1 MKEHKPNWKKIKEVP
16 VIGDVIRILSFFY
29 SGLRVIALTA
39 EKVGDK
45 AVNTIPE
52 AVVSCLRTLY
62 RGVCAKFQRMAERL
76 DSRRQLKV
84 FRRELKRILML
95 KNPFYKGCIFTIVIF
110 SMILGLQLISF
121 NTTHAGADYYMRN
134 IKKWAPVM
142 FAAAVQG
149 TIVLLSVFRFDSPR
163 HERRRLR
170 FLGAAVVISIAFSYV
185 GIINGTI
192 DPLAAYEPSK
202 QNYEVVFNETK
213 AQLLSDSSRME
224 DAQGV
229 LSGLNG
235 AVTKATEQTD
245 AVKNKIASLDTM
257 LADKTSDKVSN
268 TVHGGSGDT
277 AYTKKTT
284 HESNNYAYDEQQRE
298 QMNEDKAA
306 LSGALSTLENCGS
319 RFDAL
324 NDAFLESLKQGEMSD
339 ELIKMDVDYQLMV
352 ESGKTVYKLLYNR
365 KFDIQYPSIY
375 EAFKKALEYRQVEE
389 LEAFSSDGQAAAP
402 GLGAAAKDGGEQ
414 KTEISELLEAVKSV
428 LSQLLSFQKSTSER
442 YVQEVRQVQDSATAS
457 YKIISEHMNDEQ
469 RGALT
474 QAYEEVMHEPDANFV
489 AFSYLHPQNPRFT
502 NALVGMILAVLVD
515 GGTLGLSLLKGKRE
529 ASPLYARER
538 ADFYEE
544 EPDLMLNVF
553 LSIKN
558 QVTPVNP
565 DLYTDFGEYC
575 AASLN
580 AIADTIQSYLGKF
593 KVSSATIPDGYSSYA
608 TEADLSS
615 DQFTPITVIL
625 LQLDYMTVVTAWEY
639 ERLVDEYN
647 GVKRERIPRPDTE
660 AGRKQ
665 YYLLRSKAEIYLR
678 QNIAETNLFWTML
691 EQFRMNQRPWKEGV
705 SSE

>member
-1 MKEHKPNWKKIKEVP
+1 VKEHKPNWKKIKEVP
-16 VIGDVIRILSFFY
+16 VIGDVVRILSFFY

-45 AVNTIPE
+45 AINTIPE
-52 AVVSCLRTLY
+52 AVVSGLRTVY
-62 RGVCAKFQRMAERL
+62 HGVRAKFHRMADRL

-84 FRRELKRILML
+84 FRRELERILML

-110 SMILGLQLISF
+110 AMILGLQLISF

-192 DPLAAYEPSK
+192 DPLLAYEPSK
-202 QNYEVVFNETK
+202 QNYEVVFNEMK
-213 AQLLSDSSRME
+213 AQLLNDPLRME

-229 LSGLNG
+229 LSGLNS
-235 AVTKATEQTD
+235 AVKKATEQTD

-257 LADKTSDKVSN
+257 ISDQTSDTVHN
-268 TVHGGSGDT
+268 TVYGGSGDT
-277 AYTKKTT
+277 AYTKNTT
-284 HESNNYAYDEQQRE
+284 HTSNVYAYDEQQRQ

-319 RFDAL
+319 SFDAL
-324 NDAFLESLKQGEMSD
+324 DNAFLESLEQGKMSD
-339 ELIKMDVDYQLMV
+339 ELIKMDVDYQLV
-352 ESGKTVYKLLYNR
+352 AESGKTAYKLLYNR
-365 KFDIQYPSIY
+365 DFDIQYPSIY
-375 EAFKKALEYRQVEE
+375 EAFKKALEYRQVEA
-389 LEAFSSDGQAAAP
+389 LEAFSGDSQAAVP
-402 GLGAAAKDGGEQ
+402 GLGAAGGEQ
-414 KTEISELLEAVKSV
+414 KTEHSELLAAVKSV
-428 LSQLLSFQKSTSER
+428 FSQLLSFQKSTSER
-442 YVQEVRQVQDSATAS
+442 YVQEVRQIQDSATVS
-457 YKIISEHMNDEQ
+457 YKIISKHMNEEQ
-469 RGALT
+469 RGELT
-474 QAYEEVMHEPDANFV
+474 EAYEAVMNEPDANFV
-489 AFSYLHPQNPRFT
+489 AFSYLQPQNPRFT
-502 NALVGMILAVLVD
+502 NALVAMILAVLVD
-515 GGTLGLSLLKGKRE
+515 GGTLGLSLLKGRGE

-544 EPDLMLNVF
+544 EQDLLLNVF
-553 LSIKN
+553 LSIQN
-558 QVTPVNP
+558 QVISVKPE
-565 DLYTDFGEYC
+565 LYTDFGEYC

-580 AIADTIQSYLGKF
+580 AIVDTIQSYLEKF

-608 TEADLSS
+608 TEEDLNR

-625 LQLDYMTVVTAWEY
+625 LQLDYMTAVTAWEY
-639 ERLVDEYN
+639 EQLVDEYN
-647 GVKRERIPRPDTE
+647 GVKRERLPRPDTE

-678 QNIAETNLFWTML
+678 QNIAETNMFWTML
-691 EQFRMNQRPWKEGV
+691 EQFRMSQCSWKEDV
-705 SSE
+705 LSE